1 MGTHTERPGV
11 DAVVFRE
18 ALAAVAAPVA
28 VVTSFHGER
37 PHGTTV
43 SAFCSLSLEPPLV
56 LVSLDR
62 DSDLLRMVRQSRRY
76 GINVLSHD
84 QEEVAT
90 RFARKGAD
98 KFAEVPWTLDT
109 ELPRLDGTAS
119 WIACRLHDLVDGGDH
134 VIAVGFVE
142 HAEATPA
149 HPLLY
154 RQRQFGTLNRR
165 PPSQSD

>member
-1 MGTHTERPGV
+1 MGAPSPRPGV
-11 DAVVFRE
+11 DPVIFRE

-28 VVTSFHGER
+28 VVTSFDGER

-62 DSDLLRMVRQSRRY
+62 GSDLLRLVRHSRRY
-76 GINVLSHD
+76 GINVLAHD
-84 QEEVAT
+84 QEEIAT

-109 ELPRLDGTAS
+109 DPPRLDGTSS

-142 HAEATPA
+142 HAEASPS

-154 RQRQFGTLNRR
+154 RQRAFGTLNPR
-165 PPSQSD
+165 PPNQGD

>member
-1 MGTHTERPGV
+1 MGARAERPGV

-28 VVTSFHGER
+28 VVTSLDGDR

-43 SAFCSLSLEPPLV
+43 SAFCSLSLDPPLV

-62 DSDLLRMVRQSRRY
+62 GSDLLQMVRRSQRY

-84 QEEVAT
+84 QEEIAT
-90 RFARKGAD
+90 RFARKGVD
-98 KFAEVPWTLDT
+98 KFEAVPWTLDT
-109 ELPRLDGTAS
+109 DLPRLDGTAS
-119 WIACRLHDLVDGGDH
+119 WIACRLHELVEGGDH
-134 VIAVGFVE
+134 MIAVGFVE
-142 HAEATPA
+142 HAEAGPA

-154 RQRQFGTLNRR
+154 RQRAFGTLNRR
-165 PPSQSD
+165 PPGQDD

>member
-1 MGTHTERPGV
+1 MNVHGERPGV

-43 SAFCSLSLEPPLV
+43 TAFCSLSLEPPLV

-62 DSDLLRMVRQSRRY
+62 GSELLRVVRRSRRY

-98 KFAEVPWTLDT
+98 KFADVPWILDT
-109 ELPRLDGTAS
+109 DLPRLEGTAS
-119 WIACRLHDLVDGGDH
+119 WIACRLHDLADGGDH

-142 HAEATPA
+142 HAEGSPS

-154 RQRQFGTLNRR
+154 RQRQFGTLNHR
-165 PPSQSD
+165 PPTQGD

>member
-1 MGTHTERPGV
+1 MDAHAERPGV
-11 DAVVFRE
+11 DPVVFRE
-18 ALAAVAAPVA
+18 ALASVAAPVA
-28 VVTSFHGER
+28 VVTSFHGQR

-62 DSDLLRMVRQSRRY
+62 DSDLLRMVRQARRY

-84 QEEVAT
+84 QEEIAT

-98 KFAEVPWTLDT
+98 KFADVPWVLDT
-109 ELPRLDGTAS
+109 DLPRLGGSAS

-142 HAEATPA
+142 HAEASPT

-154 RQRQFGTLNRR
+154 RQRQFGTLNHA
-165 PPSQSD
+165 PPAQGD